1 MSAKKL
7 TLDAPA
13 KINLLLD
20 IICRLPNGYH
30 SLFMV
35 MQTVDLC
42 DTVEVTLRDDG
53 KINLTCSEKALP
65 TDSKNIAYRA
75 AQKFFEVT
83 GVNLGADISL
93 TKRIPFAAGLAGGST
108 DAAAVLKALN
118 TLCETGLTDDE
129 LCSIGVKLGA
139 DVPFCI
145 KGGTMLAQDIGQV
158 LSPLPKFKDCYIVLV
173 KPDVSVSTK
182 EAFEAFDTCDNI
194 RHHECS
200 AMLHAAA
207 NADFDGII
215 ANVGN
220 VFEQFI
226 EVPQRAEIKAIM
238 RNCGSLACC
247 MSGSGPTVFGIFDSK
262 EKAENCVADI
272 PQKLGNAF
280 LTKPI

>member
-13 KINLLLD
+13 KINLILD

-194 RHHECS
+194 RHPECS

-215 ANVGN
+215 SNVGN

-238 RNCGSLACC
+238 REHGSLACC

-272 PQKLGNAF
+272 PQKLGKAF